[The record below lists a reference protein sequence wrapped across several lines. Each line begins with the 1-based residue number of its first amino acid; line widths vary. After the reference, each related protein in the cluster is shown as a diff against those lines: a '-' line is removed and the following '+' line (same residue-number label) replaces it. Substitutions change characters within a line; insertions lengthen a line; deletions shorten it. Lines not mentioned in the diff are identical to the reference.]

1 MTSVPRPYD
10 DPVTAPDADASAT
23 GDPAP
28 AGTPSNR
35 ARHLAVDDPYAVP
48 DGTTPPE
55 QPRTDGAEPAGPPPS
70 PFASSPAPA
79 FHPTPAEADSRST
92 QARLLDRLLGVRR
105 MRLDLLRRDRFWGW
119 FGTLAVT
126 LLAAVARLWH
136 LGQPHQLV
144 FDETYYVK
152 DAFTL
157 GRLGFEA
164 QWPDEPNPAFEAG
177 DVLTYLDKAAY
188 VVHPPIGKWMIWL
201 GMEAG
206 GGATSSFAWRL
217 ASAVVGILAVFLLV
231 RIARRLFASSAMGI
245 VAGLLLAV
253 DGEAIVHS
261 RTALLDQFLMLWVL
275 VAFGCLVMDREQ
287 ARRRLAA
294 RVAEIVDAGGTVARY
309 GPRLG
314 FRWWRLAA
322 GVSLG
327 LACGTKWSGLWFV
340 AVFGILTVL
349 WDLAARRAAGVGRW
363 WEDSLVVDAVPAFL
377 TIVPT
382 AAVVYV
388 ASWWSWFANQGAY
401 LRQWAAEHPGE
412 GVTWLPDSLRSL
424 VEYHRQMWDFHTG
437 LTSDHPYASHPL
449 GWIVQ
454 WRPTSFFWEKESPGQ
469 GTCPADAADACAR
482 AVTSLGNPLLWL
494 LAALAIVA
502 TIWLGIRFR
511 DWRALAVLSGTA
523 AGWLP
528 WFAYAPPFDDRTIFT
543 FYSIVFTPWVVLT
556 LVYPMVVA
564 LERTEGRQRARA
576 RVVAAIIAVLVV
588 ILAVSAVFYPLWTG
602 TQVPYPYWQSVMR
615 LESWI

>member
-1 MTSVPRPYD
+1 M
-10 DPVTAPDADASAT
+10 TAPDADATTT

-28 AGTPSNR
+28 AGTPPSH
-35 ARHLAVDDPYAVP
+35 ARHRADTTTDTTP
-48 DGTTPPE
+48 DGT
-55 QPRTDGAEPAGPPPS
+55 AEPDGSPEAHADPPPAFPDVPAAPPS
-70 PFASSPAPA
+70 P
-79 FHPTPAEADSRST
+79 TPADGDGRTT
-92 QARLLDRLLGVRR
+92 QAKLLERLLGARR
-105 MRLDLLRRDRFWGW
+105 VRLDLRRRDRFWGW
-119 FGTLAVT
+119 FGTIVVT
-126 LLAAVARLWH
+126 LLAAAARLWQ
-136 LGQPHQLV
+136 LGQPHKLV

-217 ASAVVGILAVFLLV
+217 SSAVIGILAVFLLV
-231 RIARRLFASSAMGI
+231 RIARRLFASTTMGI

-261 RTALLDQFLMLWVL
+261 RTALLDQFLMFWVL

-287 ARRRLAA
+287 ARRRLAG
-294 RVAEIVDAGGTVARY
+294 RVAEILDAGGTVARY

-382 AAVVYV
+382 AFVVYV
-388 ASWWSWFANQGAY
+388 ASWWSWFVNQGAY

-412 GVTWLPDSLRSL
+412 GVTWLPDPLRSL
-424 VEYHRQMWDFHTG
+424 LHYHQQMWDFHTG
-437 LTSDHPYASHPL
+437 LSSDHPYASHPL

-454 WRPTSFFWEKESPGQ
+454 WRPTSFFWEKETPGQ
-469 GTCPADAADACAR
+469 GTCPADAAEACAR

-494 LAALAIVA
+494 LGAIAIVV
-502 TIWLGIRFR
+502 TIWLGIRLR

-528 WFAYAPPFDDRTIFT
+528 WFAYAPPFSDRTIFT
-543 FYSIVFTPWVVLT
+543 FYSIVFTPFVVLT

-564 LERTEGRQRARA
+564 LERTEGRRRERSLA
-576 RVVAAIIAVLVV
+576 VAVIVAVLAV
-588 ILAVSAVFYPLWTG
+588 ILAVSAIFYPLWTG
-602 TQVPYPYWQSVMR
+602 MQVPYSYWQNVMR
-615 LESWI
+615 LESWV